1 MVRVYHTPECQR
13 WAVWALANLTTVYR
27 TLFSS
32 EKKHK
37 TNLQQRLIVAE
48 KYCHLVEKEG
58 GLELLKE
65 LTLHA
70 DPPLEVKKLAAIV
83 LDNSYKYK
91 HHDWQQE
98 LDG

>member
-1 MVRVYHTPECQR
+1 MGGLGFGQSHHRLSYVIFSK
-13 WAVWALANLTTVYR
+13 TT
-27 TLFSS
+27 TKSTT
-32 EKKHK
+32 E
-37 TNLQQRLIVAE
+37 RLIVAE

-65 LTLHA
+65 LTLHP
-70 DPPLEVKKLAAIV
+70 DPPVEVKKLAAIV